1 MAQER
6 EMGEIRPEGEHL
18 LDGSRSGG
26 EDSQV
31 DRRSE
36 REAVP
41 LMSVDEAEIIRAQ
54 MKALSLMQQVF

>member
-18 LDGSRSGG
+18 LDGGRSGG